1 MEVAMRSILS
11 LFIFAAMTAAVPGY
25 AQLVPGGGS
34 GDFRVND
41 RPGTAPT
48 VGPPGGPSLPADS
61 SMFRD
66 TSAKPPD
73 EILKSIDKDLGRS
86 TVEPLS
92 PSAPSSFDASR
103 ELQSTSDK
111 FK

>member
-1 MEVAMRSILS
+1 MRWLVPLLIL
-11 LFIFAAMTAAVPGY
+11 TAAAITVPVH
-25 AQLVPGGGS
+25 AQLVPGGPS

-48 VGPPGGPSLPADS
+48 AGLPGGPSLPPDS
-61 SMFRD
+61 TMFRD
-66 TSAKPPD
+66 TIGAKPPD

-86 TVEPLS
+86 TLERPNTSVQPID
-92 PSAPSSFDASR
+92 PSR
-103 ELQSTSDK
+103 ELGSSSDK

>member
-1 MEVAMRSILS
+1 MRWFVPLLILTS
-11 LFIFAAMTAAVPGY
+11 VTMSGPAYP
-25 AQLVPGGGS
+25 QLVPS
-34 GDFRVND
+34 GPSDDFRVND

-61 SMFRD
+61 TMFRD
-66 TSAKPPD
+66 TIGSKPPD

-86 TVEPLS
+86 TLERSNTGVPPLD
-92 PSAPSSFDASR
+92 PGR
-103 ELQSTSDK
+103 ELRSSSDK

>member
-1 MEVAMRSILS
+1 MRWILS
-11 LFIFAAMTAAVPGY
+11 CFILTSMAASVPAY

-48 VGPPGGPSLPADS
+48 VGPPGGPSQPTDS
-61 SMFRD
+61 TMFRD
-66 TSAKPPD
+66 TSSKPPD

-86 TVEPLS
+86 TVGPSS
-92 PSAPSSFDASR
+92 PSAPSSFDPSR
-103 ELQSTSDK
+103 ELRSSSDK